1 LDAPLTGLERR
12 FRCPGC
18 GRVINAADLRPD
30 EPFKCAKCKKLMRF
44 GPHLW
49 DPRTAQQWQT
59 VRLATVLACVAVTAW
74 CVMTGY
80 EMGRRTDNWLV
91 GFGGPLAV
99 WLIAAGCIA
108 LAALTSQNN
117 GVLVGVVG
125 VMSAV
130 MLVFVQRVARFVGYD
145 LSGWARYR
153 LHQWWAPLL
162 LVAGAAVLVASLVVQ
177 RRRRSV

>member
-1 LDAPLTGLERR
+1 MDVQVAGLERR

-18 GRVINAADLRPD
+18 GRVIDAGNLRAG
-30 EPFKCAKCKKLMRF
+30 EPFKCAKCKKLLRL

-49 DPRTAQQWQT
+49 DPRTAQQCQT
-59 VRLATVLACVAVTAW
+59 LRLVTVLGCVAVTTW

-80 EMGRRTDNWLV
+80 EMGRATGNWLV

-99 WLIAAGCIA
+99 WMVAAGCLA

-117 GVLVGVVG
+117 GVLVGVAG
-125 VMSAV
+125 LMSAM
-130 MLVFVQRVARFVGYD
+130 MLVFVQRLAASVGYD

-153 LHQWWAPLL
+153 FYRWWVPLL
-162 LVAGAAVLVASLVVQ
+162 LAVRWRHGQ
-177 RRRRSV
+177 